1 MNMNVLVSPTASIPF
16 TTICIH
22 RTVIPLFVLLIM
34 GEGNN
39 VNVMF
44 PDTNSNLGYSEEDMD
59 QWISH
64 LYAGRGDMIVD
75 SGTVVVNGQ
84 KSTHMTAA
92 QYCVRGLTD
101 VDYDKHQTSDE
112 GSTTIQVMSVHR
124 ESQERRV
131 EPIEVFTNNNNQF
144 NSWCVRHNKTLQ
156 LDLTIRENQR
166 TFRQEMGFNPGII
179 DSSAYEADDAE
190 SFMEM
195 YLQLIVDFQQHIPYR
210 LSPMNGNS
218 MMLGTLYAMLFSRPA
233 IVERDGVYIGSLGE
247 CGSEL
252 LEKYEFMLNSKEE
265 SNMNSLVWV
274 ELHSITTTNERNA
287 EEAVA
292 LLRCLSVQNMHDMFL
307 SGIPSRTVSLF
318 EGLERFFRCIEIILL
333 SVGESNNSF
342 CDDISIS
349 ERLKESHWS
358 PATSSSLMK
367 QEDYLRYLENPCD
380 ELRLLSLLNQLQKKY
395 QTSLCK
401 VTLDN
406 LINVNH
412 GDVYKNCNAL
422 DPREWNLLVVLP
434 YICFIVFQSCDQL
447 EPNIWNDN
455 VRFIIVRLM
464 QTFCGTIEATTIQAE
479 HFKESDTPNVLL
491 NDKLVGILSISYFWE
506 AAVIFGSQNLLIS
519 SMTKADDSLMSL
531 NSISMER
538 TTNEQQVQIIGET

>member
-233 IVERDGVYIGSLGE
+233 IVE
-247 CGSEL
+247 
-252 LEKYEFMLNSKEE
+252 
-265 SNMNSLVWV
+265 
-274 ELHSITTTNERNA
+274 
-287 EEAVA
+287 
-292 LLRCLSVQNMHDMFL
+292 
-307 SGIPSRTVSLF
+307 
-318 EGLERFFRCIEIILL
+318 
-333 SVGESNNSF
+333 
-342 CDDISIS
+342 
-349 ERLKESHWS
+349 
-358 PATSSSLMK
+358 
-367 QEDYLRYLENPCD
+367 
-380 ELRLLSLLNQLQKKY
+380 LSL
-395 QTSLCK
+395 
-401 VTLDN
+401 
-406 LINVNH
+406 IH
-412 GDVYKNCNAL
+412 
-422 DPREWNLLVVLP
+422 
-434 YICFIVFQSCDQL
+434 I
-447 EPNIWNDN
+447 
-455 VRFIIVRLM
+455 
-464 QTFCGTIEATTIQAE
+464 
-479 HFKESDTPNVLL
+479 
-491 NDKLVGILSISYFWE
+491 
-506 AAVIFGSQNLLIS
+506 
-519 SMTKADDSLMSL
+519 
-531 NSISMER
+531 
-538 TTNEQQVQIIGET
+538 